1 MDSSAPTNEMLK
13 DRQCAGYAQV
23 RITGVACWKYQVFPF
38 AFMYLEER
46 IQIVKES
53 KDFKLLPETK
63 GSVQVHKHL
72 KCSRLKRERLMK
84 P

>member
-53 KDFKLLPETK
+53 KILNFC
-63 GSVQVHKHL
+63 L
-72 KCSRLKRERLMK
+72 KQKEVYKSTSI
-84 P
+84 